1 MELELIFCEDSRCF
15 EMHIV
20 AYNSDLYNN
29 VSEAKR
35 EVKGLAI
42 IAVFIEI
49 GRKHDKSFHY
59 IAEQLKWVKDKGKS
73 RRVDFFSFSKLLP
86 KTNEYITYDGSLT
99 QPGCFETVT
108 WIVLNK
114 PFKISRKQLT
124 QLRVLYHHRAN
135 EPGLP
140 LSINARPLMPLNH
153 RLVRTN
159 INTRKRSRLCTMER
173 EMFYQ
178 VNGRYIKLR

>member
-1 MELELIFCEDSRCF
+1 
-15 EMHIV
+15 MHIV

-35 EVKGLAI
+35 EGKGLAI

-49 GRKHDKSFHY
+49 GKTQHKSFY
-59 IAEQLKWVKDKGKS
+59 FIGEQLRWVKEKGKS

-86 KTNEYITYDGSLT
+86 NTNEYITYEGSLT

-114 PFKISRKQLT
+114 PLKISRKQLS
-124 QLRVLYHHRAN
+124 QLRVLYHNHAN

-153 RLVRTN
+153 RLLRTN
-159 INTRKRSRLCTMER
+159 INTHKRSKLCTMEK

-178 VNGRYIKLR
+178 GKV